1 MASVV
6 FMGTPQYAI
15 PSLEALFAHH
25 QVVLVV
31 TQPDRKRG
39 RGRKVILSPAKA
51 FALAHNVPVW
61 QPQTLRGAE
70 AVERLR
76 ATGADVYVT
85 AAIGLLLPA
94 SVLALPPH
102 GCVNVHASL
111 LPRWRGA
118 APVSTAIL
126 HGDAETGVTLMRTD
140 EGLDTGPILAQV
152 RCPLRPDDTTAN
164 LTPRLAQLGADL
176 LVDTLP
182 RLLSGQIAP
191 RPQPEGGVTIAPRL
205 TKADGRIDWR
215 QPAVHIERMVRAY
228 SPWPGAYT
236 NHRGQQLKILRAR
249 PFPDWQGTEAPGK
262 VVSLA
267 GQRLAVVAG
276 EGAIL
281 LDEIQLAGKR
291 PMSPDAFCR
300 GCSDFVGAVLG

>member
-1 MASVV
+1 MANVI

-25 QVVLVV
+25 QVVLVI

-39 RGRKVILSPAKA
+39 RGRKVILSPVKT
-51 FALAHNVPVW
+51 FALEHNVPIW
-61 QPQTLRGAE
+61 QPQTLRGTE
-70 AVERLR
+70 AVERLS
-76 ATGADVYVT
+76 ATGADIYVT

-94 SVLALPPH
+94 AVLALPPH

-118 APVSTAIL
+118 APINAAIL
-126 HGDAETGVTLMRTD
+126 HGDAVTGVTLMRTD
-140 EGLDTGPILAQV
+140 VGLDTGPILTQA
-152 RCPLRPDDTTAN
+152 RCPIGPDSTTAN

-176 LVDTLP
+176 LVETLP

-191 RPQPEGGVTIAPRL
+191 RPQPEQGVTVAPRL
-205 TKADGRIDWR
+205 NKADGRIDWR
-215 QPAVHIERMVRAY
+215 RPAVHIERMVRAY
-228 SPWPGAYT
+228 NPWPGAHT
-236 NHRGQQLKILRAR
+236 THRGQQLKILRAR

-262 VVSLA
+262 VLA
-267 GQRLAVVAG
+267 LEGQGLAVVSG
-276 EGAIL
+276 VGALL

-291 PMSPDAFCR
+291 AMSTDAFCR